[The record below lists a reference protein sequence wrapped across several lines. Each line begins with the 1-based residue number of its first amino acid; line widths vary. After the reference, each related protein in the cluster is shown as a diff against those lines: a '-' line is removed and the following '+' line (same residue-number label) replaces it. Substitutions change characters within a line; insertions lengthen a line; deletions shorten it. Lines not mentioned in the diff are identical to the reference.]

1 MNQVIHGTVRGKTI
15 ELSRAL
21 GIADGQEVELTLRIF
36 PGDGAAQPFG
46 EGLRRSAG
54 PLPDDSERDDELL
67 AQIQAMRRS
76 ATSREVAE

>member
-36 PGDGAAQPFG
+36 PGDESAQPFG

-67 AQIQAMRRS
+67 AQIQAMRQS